1 MIKKPPNK
9 PDVPQAV
16 QLCHDLLLWL
26 IPHLDKFPRNRRFTL
41 GDRLEKTLLDVL
53 ERLIEAAY
61 SQQKRYVLS
70 NANRKLEILRHLW
83 RLALEL
89 QLIPIKSYEHG
100 AKLQNDLG
108 RQIGGWLKAQTPA
121 R

>member
-1 MIKKPPNK
+1 M
-9 PDVPQAV
+9 

-41 GDRLEKTLLDVL
+41 GNRLEKGLLEVL
-53 ERLIEAAY
+53 ELLVEAAY
-61 SQQKRYVLS
+61 SHQKRYVLS

-100 AKLQNDLG
+100 AKWWDDLG
-108 RQIGGWLKAQTPA
+108 RQTGGWLKAHAPS